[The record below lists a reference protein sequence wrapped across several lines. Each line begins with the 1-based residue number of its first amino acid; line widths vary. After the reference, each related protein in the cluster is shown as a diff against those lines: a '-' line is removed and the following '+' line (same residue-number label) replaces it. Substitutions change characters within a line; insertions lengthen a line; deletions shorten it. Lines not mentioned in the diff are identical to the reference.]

1 VHTKVVDF
9 YFGPSYSYVNWGE
22 IQLNANGGTITG
34 SSEIGTDSD
43 KGWGASL
50 GIDFGLGKHFA
61 LGAGVKY
68 LDVDLRMANGQTADV
83 KPLMARLTAAFRF

>member
-1 VHTKVVDF
+1 MHTKVVDF